1 MAQINLTMERAEL
14 LELIA
19 GDREKALKHLAEKIL
34 DQLLLAEAEKE
45 IIFPQFQ
52 LQFLCSACFSA
63 GLSARF
69 LSRQPESWLLR

>member
-45 IIFPQFQ
+45 IIFPQF
-52 LQFLCSACFSA
+52 LCSARFSA

>member
-45 IIFPQFQ
+45 IIIP
-52 LQFLCSACFSA
+52 QFLCSARFSA

-69 LSRQPESWLLR
+69 LSRQPESRLLR